1 MSRRHPTLDPI
12 SRLVATGCIALVL
25 ALTVLAASPPLHAWL
40 HGEKALDADDDCAVV
55 LFAQGVTPVLAA
67 VLAIVIALRVMAED
81 LPAPD
86 RLLLE
91 APRFQLPPG
100 CGPPQS

>member
-1 MSRRHPTLDPI
+1 MTRRRSAPDPF
-12 SRLVATGCIALVL
+12 SRLVAAGCIALVL

-40 HGEKALDADDDCAVV
+40 HGEKALDADDDCAIV

-67 VLAIVIALRVMAED
+67 ALAMVIALRAMAED
-81 LPAPD
+81 LPAPL
-86 RLLLE
+86 RLHLE
-91 APRFQLPPG
+91 APRFELPPG